1 MSTLPI
7 NGKLSVNAYACV
19 VYVYNV
25 TSALYWAIKN
35 IFVLFEY
42 PLLQPLGKDVVECA
56 IHHEPGVHEDLHP
69 HMWRELAKTKAHV
82 YVTYVIFGN

>member
-1 MSTLPI
+1 
-7 NGKLSVNAYACV
+7 
-19 VYVYNV
+19 
-25 TSALYWAIKN
+25 
-35 IFVLFEY
+35 VLFEY